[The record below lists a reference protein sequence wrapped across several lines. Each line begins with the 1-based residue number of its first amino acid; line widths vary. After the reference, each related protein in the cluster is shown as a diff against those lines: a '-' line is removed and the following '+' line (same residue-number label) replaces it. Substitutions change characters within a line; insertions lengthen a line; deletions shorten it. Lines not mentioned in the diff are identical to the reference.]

1 MDLLVSLLTLI
12 GLLFTVVIY
21 QSRKDKP
28 NLKLYFSRFG
38 KLIVIILDYLRDIG
52 LYSAQRFKEIN
63 WDLTYTE
70 HAINQDHNL

>member
-1 MDLLVSLLTLI
+1 MDLLVSLLILI

-28 NLKLYFSRFG
+28 NLKLYFSRLG

-70 HAINQDHNL
+70 PAINQDPNL